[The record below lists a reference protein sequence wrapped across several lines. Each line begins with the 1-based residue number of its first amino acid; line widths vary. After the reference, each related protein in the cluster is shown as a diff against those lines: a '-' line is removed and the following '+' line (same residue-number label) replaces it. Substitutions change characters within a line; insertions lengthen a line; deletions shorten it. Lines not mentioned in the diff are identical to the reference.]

1 MKSKKDDEMEKWENE
16 VLKDAS
22 NQAVLAGTTTLASKK
37 ASPAPQKQEEEEPDE
52 EEKTKNTRAFEDSP
66 YN

>member
-37 ASPAPQKQEEEEPDE
+37 ASPAPQR
-52 EEKTKNTRAFEDSP
+52 KNSQLFAALALPSRTLESAWSP
-66 YN
+66 GT